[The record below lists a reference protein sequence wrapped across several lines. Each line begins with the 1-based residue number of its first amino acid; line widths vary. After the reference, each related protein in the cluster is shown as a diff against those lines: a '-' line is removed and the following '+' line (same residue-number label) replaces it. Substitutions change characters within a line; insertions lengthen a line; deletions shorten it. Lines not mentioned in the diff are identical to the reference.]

1 MTPRMQATKA
11 EINRKYY
18 FLQKK
23 KKYFVVL
30 SVFVCLFV
38 FWSLFLVAMS
48 CPTLLQSHGVL
59 LQQTKKAMQPKK

>member
-1 MTPRMQATKA
+1 MTPRMHNKSRNKQKVLLFT
-11 EINRKYY
+11 
-18 FLQKK
+18 KK
-23 KKYFVVL
+23 KVLLLL